1 VTFNVKFARH
11 VNRALTLFQET
22 PELQRVD
29 LLALQEMDEAGV
41 DRVARSLDMNYV
53 YYPAVVHR
61 SHGKNFGN
69 ALLSPWPI
77 QDDRKILLPHPGGK
91 TRDQRIAV
99 RGTIKVG
106 QRKLRGYSI
115 HLGTALEIGPRQRR
129 KQVEAILADSET
141 FDGPVILVGDMNAR
155 GIGSF
160 LERKGF
166 YWATRSVRRTISLFS
181 WDHIFMRGFDTG
193 QISKVG
199 IVRDN
204 RKASDHK
211 PVWMVLRLDRSQPPS
226 TPPTKRRLV
235 QRVFSKPRRRRIE
248 KGFS

>member
-1 VTFNVKFARH
+1 
-11 VNRALTLFQET
+11 
-22 PELQRVD
+22 
-29 LLALQEMDEAGV
+29 
-41 DRVARSLDMNYV
+41 MNYV